1 MQPTEV
7 NDRLSWTRSVSP
19 VHGIQVKPVAAA
31 LLQQPAAAAA
41 SARAQQTW
49 NCF

>member
-7 NDRLSWTRSVSP
+7 NDRLSWTRGVSP
-19 VHGIQVKPVAAA
+19 APGIQVKPVAAA
-31 LLQQPAAAAA
+31 LLQQPAAAA